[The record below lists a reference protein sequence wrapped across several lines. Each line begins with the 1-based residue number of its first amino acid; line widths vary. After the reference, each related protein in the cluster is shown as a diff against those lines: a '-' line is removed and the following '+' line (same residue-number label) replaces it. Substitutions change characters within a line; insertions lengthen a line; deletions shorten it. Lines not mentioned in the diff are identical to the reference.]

1 MAKHGYEVLEI
12 LQELVKKGQIVG
24 VDLVEVAPDYD
35 QSGITSML
43 AAQLLMNFMGFIF
56 EARRSQRA

>member
-1 MAKHGYEVLEI
+1 
-12 LQELVKKGQIVG
+12 LQQLVKKGEIVG

-35 QSGITSML
+35 PSGITSML

-56 EARRSQRA
+56 EERRN